1 MVKFKDPDIMSACAE
16 KIIDRLYELAL
27 CDTRIMVCDWLAYA
41 TLATYRLVNELTGES
56 DLPTMDECFDGTA
69 VTPEL
74 SDNPKWGILKYWHDF
89 HWQRANTPAGESEY
103 EGYFSIVALQLGDV
117 MLSINDISASPV
129 GHRVSPY
136 CSGGSRCLLYHR
148 ECMDS
153 SNLRISSSYFCLSLS
168 SLSWSVLTTASS
180 F

>member
-1 MVKFKDPDIMSACAE
+1 MVKFKDPDVMSACAE

-89 HWQRANTPAGESEY
+89 HWRRASTPAGESEY

-117 MLSINDISASPV
+117 MLS
-129 GHRVSPY
+129 
-136 CSGGSRCLLYHR
+136 
-148 ECMDS
+148 M
-153 SNLRISSSYFCLSLS
+153 
-168 SLSWSVLTTASS
+168 
-180 F
+180 

>member
-1 MVKFKDPDIMSACAE
+1 MHRRYGASINSVYVQLNTTTTMVKFKDPDIMSACAE

-74 SDNPKWGILKYWHDF
+74 SDNPK
-89 HWQRANTPAGESEY
+89 
-103 EGYFSIVALQLGDV
+103 
-117 MLSINDISASPV
+117 
-129 GHRVSPY
+129 
-136 CSGGSRCLLYHR
+136 
-148 ECMDS
+148 
-153 SNLRISSSYFCLSLS
+153 
-168 SLSWSVLTTASS
+168 
-180 F
+180 

>member
-74 SDNPKWGILKYWHDF
+74 SDNPKWSILNIGRR
-89 HWQRANTPAGESEY
+89 QTPPPARASMRATSPS
-103 EGYFSIVALQLGDV
+103 LQ
-117 MLSINDISASPV
+117 
-129 GHRVSPY
+129 
-136 CSGGSRCLLYHR
+136 
-148 ECMDS
+148 S
-153 SNLRISSSYFCLSLS
+153 S
-168 SLSWSVLTTASS
+168 WAM
-180 F
+180 

>member
-74 SDNPKWGILKYWHDF
+74 SDNPKWGYS
-89 HWQRANTPAGESEY
+89 NTGTISIGRGQTLPPA
-103 EGYFSIVALQLGDV
+103 
-117 MLSINDISASPV
+117 
-129 GHRVSPY
+129 RVSMRVTSP
-136 CSGGSRCLLYHR
+136 SLH
-148 ECMDS
+148 S
-153 SNLRISSSYFCLSLS
+153 S
-168 SLSWSVLTTASS
+168 WAM
-180 F
+180 